1 MIPII
6 IGHKLKKT
14 IQNLQVAVNAVL
26 KRNFY
31 MIMSLSQETREAASK
46 QLYLK
51 PKTTRKEEEEQ
62 QQQIVEGNK

>member
-1 MIPII
+1 
-6 IGHKLKKT
+6 
-14 IQNLQVAVNAVL
+14 
-26 KRNFY
+26 

-51 PKTTRKEEEEQ
+51 PKTTRKEEEEEQ

>member
-1 MIPII
+1 MRAKKI
-6 IGHKLKKT
+6 KKKT

-31 MIMSLSQETREAASK
+31 MHMSLSQETREAASK

-51 PKTTRKEEEEQ
+51 PKTTRKEEEQ
-62 QQQIVEGNK
+62 Q